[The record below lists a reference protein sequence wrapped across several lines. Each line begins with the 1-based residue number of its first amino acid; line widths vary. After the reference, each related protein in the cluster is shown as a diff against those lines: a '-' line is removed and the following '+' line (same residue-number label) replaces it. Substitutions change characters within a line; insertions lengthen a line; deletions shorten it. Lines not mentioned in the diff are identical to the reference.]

1 VNLDS
6 SETSC
11 QISSYSA
18 LIPLLY
24 EPCGRWFEACLKRQR
39 SERSVSVV
47 EETDGGTEEVEVD
60 DAEITDDEK
69 TFILSLASSEWKKQD
84 HYRVLGLSHLRSL
97 ATDADIKTAYRK
109 KVLKHHPDKKA
120 ANQTPIPGLNEQD
133 YFTCIT
139 KAYETLSTVEGRR
152 AFDSVDE
159 TFNDNIPT
167 SFNSTK
173 QDFFKIFGPS
183 FLGNSRWSNVKPVPQ
198 LGSME
203 STLDEVNAFYS
214 FWYEF
219 DSWREF
225 SYLDEEEKERAENRE
240 ERRWM
245 EQQNRKMRQKRKKDE
260 IQRIRTLVDTA
271 YTHDPRL
278 KKYKEEKKRKK
289 EEEKRLK
296 EEAAKEKERQRLQV
310 LEEERKQQEKLEQ
323 DAKEKAQKEKK
334 EKDKI
339 KKAIAKDRK
348 TIRQFVKDNNYFTSE
363 KEDIAL
369 MDRLEKTLENLSHE
383 RIQELKEITN
393 KENIEKF
400 KTMYT
405 QYSDD
410 VLETLKKK
418 LEEKQKALDAAQNKS
433 SKQSN
438 QSANQ
443 SDQHWTEQEVQL
455 LVKATTLFAIGT
467 ASRWDVI
474 AEYINEHSDSTKKKT
489 GKHVISK
496 VKKLQKLDPSV
507 KEDMNKRAFE
517 NLSQTTSNKLA
528 NKPVAS
534 DISVNDKLGKAEEA
548 PPADKTWSSDEQ
560 KLLEQAL
567 KKFGSSEAERWE
579 KIAAH
584 VKTRNKKECMKRY
597 KELVEMVKAKKAAA
611 AAKTS

>member
-1 VNLDS
+1 
-6 SETSC
+6 
-11 QISSYSA
+11 
-18 LIPLLY
+18 
-24 EPCGRWFEACLKRQR
+24 
-39 SERSVSVV
+39 
-47 EETDGGTEEVEVD
+47 
-60 DAEITDDEK
+60 
-69 TFILSLASSEWKKQD
+69 
-84 HYRVLGLSHLRSL
+84 
-97 ATDADIKTAYRK
+97 
-109 KVLKHHPDKKA
+109 
-120 ANQTPIPGLNEQD
+120 
-133 YFTCIT
+133 
-139 KAYETLSTVEGRR
+139 
-152 AFDSVDE
+152 
-159 TFNDNIPT
+159 
-167 SFNSTK
+167 
-173 QDFFKIFGPS
+173 
-183 FLGNSRWSNVKPVPQ
+183 
-198 LGSME
+198 ME

-278 KKYKEEKKRKK
+278 EKYKEEKKRKK

-296 EEAAKEKERQRLQV
+296 EEAVKEKERQRLQA

-348 TIRQFVKDNNYFTSE
+348 TIRQFVKDNNYFTLE

-418 LEEKQKALDAAQNKS
+418 TRREAES
-433 SKQSN
+433 FRRG
-438 QSANQ
+438 
-443 SDQHWTEQEVQL
+443 TEQELKTEQPVGKSIGSTL
-455 LVKATTLFAIGT
+455 DGTRGAATGESHHPVCNRDGIEMGCDRRVHQRTFRFDQEEDG
-467 ASRWDVI
+467 
-474 AEYINEHSDSTKKKT
+474 KT
-489 GKHVISK
+489 CH
-496 VKKLQKLDPSV
+496 Q
-507 KEDMNKRAFE
+507 
-517 NLSQTTSNKLA
+517 
-528 NKPVAS
+528 
-534 DISVNDKLGKAEEA
+534 
-548 PPADKTWSSDEQ
+548 
-560 KLLEQAL
+560 
-567 KKFGSSEAERWE
+567 
-579 KIAAH
+579 
-584 VKTRNKKECMKRY
+584 
-597 KELVEMVKAKKAAA
+597 
-611 AAKTS
+611 